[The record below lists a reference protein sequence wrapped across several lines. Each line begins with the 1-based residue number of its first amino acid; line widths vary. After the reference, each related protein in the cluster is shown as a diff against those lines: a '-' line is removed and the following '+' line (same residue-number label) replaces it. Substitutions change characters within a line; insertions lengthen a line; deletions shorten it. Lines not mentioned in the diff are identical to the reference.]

1 MSCPDFVCVLWPLI
15 VSLFVSYAAGS
26 GIPMWEFLGRDEKVN
41 HLFKMFANQVTVFC
55 TESSMPDC
63 NKRLLMYGR
72 WNLEKMGDD
81 HLDEMDPYQRGA
93 TKLIWDSMMKGSMKP
108 QSSTLA
114 PQNPNADPLESTPD
128 GNQLG
133 AASTNV
139 EEIANPDGYMIEGP
153 MVVRVLPDGRPVPED
168 KNRPLPQDEDAQEYI
183 SMRSKPAP
191 SLNEILKA
199 KFTSLQDSQPVKSQ
213 N

>member
-1 MSCPDFVCVLWPLI
+1 
-15 VSLFVSYAAGS
+15 
-26 GIPMWEFLGRDEKVN
+26 
-41 HLFKMFANQVTVFC
+41 
-55 TESSMPDC
+55 
-63 NKRLLMYGR
+63 
-72 WNLEKMGDD
+72 
-81 HLDEMDPYQRGA
+81 
-93 TKLIWDSMMKGSMKP
+93 
-108 QSSTLA
+108 
-114 PQNPNADPLESTPD
+114 
-128 GNQLG
+128 
-133 AASTNV
+133 
-139 EEIANPDGYMIEGP
+139 MIEGP